1 MARSTTTDDVNSY
14 ESLFRTDVFQL
25 AERLCDVTHTD
36 LVGFSGYITQVS
48 RRFASEAT
56 TILGYSPRLYMEG
69 VAALSH
75 LKYRK
80 RLVDLLS
87 DYRRSGAGQESVEGV
102 KQLTSVVLVNLVMDK
117 DK

>member
-1 MARSTTTDDVNSY
+1 
-14 ESLFRTDVFQL
+14 
-25 AERLCDVTHTD
+25 
-36 LVGFSGYITQVS
+36 
-48 RRFASEAT
+48 
-56 TILGYSPRLYMEG
+56 MEG